1 MPMRSNVR
9 TGWIAAGGALT
20 VLAVLG
26 VALAVWAEVT
36 QPSTSYETV
45 TRPPHSLTSSKV
57 VVDATGPV
65 NISIV
70 AGVTGQLS
78 MMRGLLWTGDR
89 PGVTEEWEGDTLRIG
104 VTCLGKGS
112 EGETVCQ
119 ADYTLTLPAATD
131 VEARTPGGL
140 VTATG
145 VSGDLRLS
153 TTYGDVVVDDAR
165 GTLWARTEQGSVTGN
180 NLRSAEADVEIGAGT
195 ATLRFAG
202 PPDSVRAVV
211 RTAGDVEVT
220 VPTGDGYRV
229 EADAISKDIDIQLDP
244 EASRKIT
251 ALVTT
256 GNLRI
261 FSSGPTAN

>member
-1 MPMRSNVR
+1 MRSNVR
-9 TGWIAAGGALT
+9 TGWIAVGGTLT
-20 VLAVLG
+20 ALAVLG

-36 QPSTSYETV
+36 RPSTAYETV

-57 VVDATGPV
+57 VVDTIGPV
-65 NISIV
+65 DISIV
-70 AGVTGQLS
+70 AGATGRLS
-78 MMRGLLWTGDR
+78 MTRGLLWTGDR
-89 PGVTEEWEGDTLRIG
+89 PRVTEEWEGDTLRIG
-104 VTCLGKGS
+104 VTCPGNGH
-112 EGETVCQ
+112 EGGTVCR

-131 VEARTPGGL
+131 VEARSPEGL

-180 NLRSAEADVEIGAGT
+180 NLRSAEADVEIGGGN

-220 VPTGDGYRV
+220 VPPGDGYRV
-229 EADAISKDIDIQLDP
+229 EADARSKNLDIQLDP

-251 ALVTT
+251 ALVTE

-261 FSSGPTAN
+261 FSSDRAGN

>member
-1 MPMRSNVR
+1 MRSNVR
-9 TGWIAAGGALT
+9 TGWIAVGGTLT
-20 VLAVLG
+20 ALAVLG

-36 QPSTSYETV
+36 RPGTAYETV

-57 VVDATGPV
+57 VVDTTGPV

-70 AGVTGQLS
+70 AGVTEQLS
-78 MMRGLLWTGDR
+78 LVRGLVWTGNK
-89 PGVTEEWEGDTLRIG
+89 PGVTEEWEGDTLRID
-104 VTCLGKGS
+104 VTCPG
-112 EGETVCQ
+112 TVCQ
-119 ADYTLTLPAATD
+119 VDYTLTLPAATD
-131 VEARTPGGL
+131 VEARIPEGL

-180 NLRSAEADVEIGAGT
+180 NLRSAEADVEIGGGN

-220 VPTGDGYRV
+220 VPPGDGYRV
-229 EADAISKDIDIQLDP
+229 EADARSKNLDIQLDP

-251 ALVTT
+251 ALVTE

-261 FSSGPTAN
+261 FSSDRAGN

>member
-9 TGWIAAGGALT
+9 TGWIAVGGTLT
-20 VLAVLG
+20 ALAVLG
-26 VALAVWAEVT
+26 VALAVWVEVT
-36 QPSTSYETV
+36 RTRTVYETV

-57 VVDATGPV
+57 VVDTTGPV

-78 MMRGLLWTGDR
+78 MMRGLFWTGDR

-104 VTCLGKGS
+104 VTCPGNGH
-112 EGETVCQ
+112 EGRTVCQ

-131 VEARTPGGL
+131 VEARTPEGL

-145 VSGDLRLS
+145 ISGDLRLS

-165 GTLWARTEQGSVTGN
+165 GTLWARTEQGSVIGN
-180 NLRSAEADVEIGAGT
+180 NLRSTEVDVEIGGGD
-195 ATLRFAG
+195 ATLGFAG

-229 EADAISKDIDIQLDP
+229 EADAISKDLDIQLDP

-261 FSSGPTAN
+261 FSSGPTGN